1 MYRMVNICQKLLRSM
16 IGLDAWMGGFILSI
30 SSTEKLF
37 TIFDQSSTILQEELA
52 FTYLEALAETGDN
65 LFQDKILQ
73 EGLSE
78 ISKKRLEKEYAELN
92 LVSYT
97 SEEIRRAY
105 QLAILKGMKGTTQT
119 NHQMTPDSIG
129 LLIGYL
135 TQKFIGDRKQL
146 SILDPAVGTG
156 NLLSTVLNMY
166 EQTSAIESFGVE
178 VDEILIRLAFIGAN
192 LQRQQTEFFHQDAL
206 APLFIDPVDLV
217 VCDLPVGYYPNDA
230 QASEYELKATK
241 GHAYAHHLFIEQG
254 LRHTK
259 PGGYL
264 FFLIPNGLFESEE
277 AEKLQHYLKDT
288 AYIQAVLQLPF
299 SIFKNDQAAKSIFIL
314 QKKSPE
320 TKAPKEVL
328 LASLPS
334 LTKKAAVDKMLWKME
349 KWFKDNK

>member
-1 MYRMVNICQKLLRSM
+1 MSM
-16 IGLDAWMGGFILSI
+16 TA
-30 SSTEKLF
+30 TEKLF

-52 FTYLEALAETGDN
+52 CTYLEALVETGDN
-65 LFQDKILQ
+65 LFQEKLLQ
-73 EGLSE
+73 DSISE
-78 ISKKRLEKEYAELN
+78 ITKKRLQKEYAEVN
-92 LVSYT
+92 LASYS

-135 TQKFIGDRKQL
+135 TQKFLGNQERL

-156 NLLSTVLNMY
+156 NLLATVVNMY
-166 EQTSAIESFGVE
+166 EQVSDVQSFGVE
-178 VDEILIRLAFIGAN
+178 VDEILIRLAYIGAN
-192 LQRQQTEFFHQDAL
+192 LQRQQTEFFHQDGL
-206 APLFIDPVDLV
+206 ASLLIDPVDLV
-217 VCDLPVGYYPNDA
+217 ICDLPVGYYPNDA
-230 QASEYELKATK
+230 QAAQYELNATE

-264 FFLIPNGLFESEE
+264 FFLIPNGLFETEE
-277 AEKLQHYLKDT
+277 AEKLQRFLKDT
-288 AYIQAVLQLPF
+288 AYIQAVVQLPF
-299 SIFKNDQAAKSIFIL
+299 SIFKNNQAAKSIFIL

-320 TKAPKEVL
+320 IKAPNEVL

-334 LTKKAAVDKMLWKME
+334 LTKKEAVDKILWKME
-349 KWFKDNK
+349 KWFKDNKNEFK